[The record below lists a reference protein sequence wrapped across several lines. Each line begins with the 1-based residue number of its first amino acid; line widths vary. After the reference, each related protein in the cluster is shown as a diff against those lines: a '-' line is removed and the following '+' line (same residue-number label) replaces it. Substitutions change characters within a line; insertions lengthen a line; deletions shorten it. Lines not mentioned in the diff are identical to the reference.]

1 MKSAATIV
9 TAGLVAFVV
18 AYGTVHF
25 STAQNTAIVK
35 TETKHESAYDRI
47 VRTGIIRCG
56 IYVWPPYIEKDANTG
71 ELKGFTKDILTRI
84 IGLLE
89 LRPEFIEL
97 QPGMQKQD
105 LESGK
110 VDAICGDG
118 PWYASSIKYI
128 SYTNGY
134 SLTPVYAYKR
144 KGDDRITSLSQLN
157 SKDVKFIGL
166 DGDLSIDLAR
176 SFYPAAQIQTLA
188 STVDPSQLL
197 LNVVTKKTDVTITE
211 PVGAKKFMDSNPDT
225 IERVSDKPL
234 AMYKGGFSVAKSE
247 TQLLETLNNAIE
259 VAIDTGIIDHEL
271 DKYDPDRKMMLRPKT
286 YYEVK

>member
-1 MKSAATIV
+1 MKPLQTIIIAMICAAVVSYATVKIV
-9 TAGLVAFVV
+9 VPQSMPAAK
-18 AYGTVHF
+18 A
-25 STAQNTAIVK
+25 
-35 TETKHESAYDRI
+35 ETKKESAYDRI
-47 VRTGIIRCG
+47 MRTGVIRCG
-56 IYVWPPYIEKDANTG
+56 VYVWPPYIEKDANTG
-71 ELKGFTKDILTRI
+71 ELRGFTKDILTRI
-84 IGLLE
+84 IGLLD
-89 LRPEFIEL
+89 LKPQFIEL
-97 QPGMQKQD
+97 QVGMQKQD

-144 KGDDRITSLSQLN
+144 KGDDRITTLAQLN
-157 SKDVKFIGL
+157 SKDVKFVGL
-166 DGDLSIDLAR
+166 DGDLSFDLAK
-176 SFYPAAQIQTLA
+176 SFYPNAQLQTLA

-197 LNVVTKKTDVTITE
+197 LNVVTKKADVTITE

-234 AMYKGGFSVAKSE
+234 AVFKGGFSVAKNE

-259 VAIDTGIIDHEL
+259 VAIDTGIIDQEL